1 MEFLNDY
8 IAVIALVAALCVG
21 YVVRNVITNEQ
32 VNRFIPAICALTG
45 VVVLLWDANWVAT
58 PQLVVAGM
66 MSGIAASGLYDQ
78 FKMIIEKKDES
89 AKA

>member
-21 YVVRNVITNEQ
+21 YVVRNIITNTE
-32 VNRFIPAICALTG
+32 VNRFIPAICAITG

-78 FKMIIEKKDES
+78 FKMIIEKKGES

>member
-21 YVVRNVITNEQ
+21 YVVKNVIPNKEI
-32 VNRFIPAICALTG
+32 NRFVPAICALTG
-45 VVVLLWDANWVAT
+45 VIILLWDAGWVAT

-78 FKMIIEKKDES
+78 FKMIIEKKD
-89 AKA
+89 AKTE

>member
-21 YVVRNVITNEQ
+21 YVVRNIITNTE
-32 VNRFIPAICALTG
+32 VNRFIPAICAFTG
-45 VVVLLWDANWVAT
+45 VVVLLWDANWAAT